1 MAPKRR
7 DAMML
12 DEKREGGPGSF
23 VGIEV
28 GFEDEGDFGVAKR
41 EGGCEGFLTKA
52 EKPWRLQ
59 DDVA

>member
-1 MAPKRR
+1 
-7 DAMML
+7 MML